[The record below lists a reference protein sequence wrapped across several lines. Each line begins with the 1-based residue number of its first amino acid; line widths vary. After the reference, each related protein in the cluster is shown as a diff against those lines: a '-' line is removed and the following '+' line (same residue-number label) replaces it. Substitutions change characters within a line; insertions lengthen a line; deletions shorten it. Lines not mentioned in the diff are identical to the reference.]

1 MKLLNKEIIS
11 CKKCSRL
18 VNFREK
24 IATEKRKQFKDQKY
38 WGKAVP
44 GFGNK
49 NAEILILGLA
59 PAAHGANRTGRV
71 FTGDK
76 SSEFL
81 FKSLYL
87 AKLANQERSENKN
100 DALKVENI
108 FITLA
113 VKCVPPNDK
122 PTSQEIL
129 ECSKYLKEEIT
140 QLKKLKTILA
150 LGKIAFEACTNFFNL
165 KKKDFFF
172 KHGKK
177 YKINDRVTLIACYH
191 PSPRNVNTKRISLNE
206 MTNLLKTLRYK
217 TTSQ

>member
-165 KKKDFFF
+165 KKKDFLF

>member
-165 KKKDFFF
+165 KKKIFFLSTV
-172 KHGKK
+172 KNIK
-177 YKINDRVTLIACYH
+177 
-191 PSPRNVNTKRISLNE
+191 
-206 MTNLLKTLRYK
+206 
-217 TTSQ
+217 

>member
-1 MKLLNKEIIS
+1 MKVLNKEIIS

-87 AKLANQERSENKN
+87 AKLANQESSENKN
-100 DALKVENI
+100 DALKIENI

-177 YKINDRVTLIACYH
+177 YKINDRVSLIACYH